1 MPKLYKALKAKPFLI
16 VLLYLAASPNHVY
29 AGGAALSLGE
39 AERLAMERDPLKSKH
54 LELTRSLQSQ
64 SKVAKYL
71 PNPKVKMGFDNFPV
85 DTFDR
90 GQAPMTQIKL
100 GIQQPIPRGKTRRIQ
115 SAYKQTLS
123 RRQQELARNRVWL
136 ARREARKSWLELY
149 YWQRA
154 ERIVRVNRR
163 LFKQMLRVTED
174 QYRAGRGLQHEV
186 IRAQLEIDL
195 LDDRLTKI
203 KNRQDRAR
211 AMLGKWIGLENAAR
225 PLSGRLPASARFSSL
240 KSMLDRLPKHPLLRS
255 DSISV
260 RASQK
265 LVELAR
271 QEYKP
276 KFSFYASYGQRKDRP
291 DFASVGITMDIP
303 FFKRKRNDQQVI
315 ASERKVSAAVFA
327 RNERYLMLRRKLVDS
342 YTTWKRLTTRYRR
355 YTRTLLPKARMNS
368 VTTMSSYQNKR
379 SEFATLVKAR
389 ITELDIKLRAFRLR
403 IDIKKTESDLNYL
416 TGEQS

>member
-1 MPKLYKALKAKPFLI
+1 MSRLSIALKGKSYLL
-16 VLLYLAASPNHVY
+16 VLMSMLWTPNPANAAGSVLMLH
-29 AGGAALSLGE
+29 E
-39 AERLAMERDPLKSKH
+39 AERIAIERDSLKSRH

-64 SKVAKYL
+64 SRAERYL
-71 PNPKVKMGFDNFPV
+71 PNPKIKMGFDNFPV

-90 GQAPMTQIKL
+90 AQAPMTQVKI
-100 GIQQPIPRGKTRRIQ
+100 GISQTIPRGRSRRIR

-123 RRQQELARNRVWL
+123 RRERELARNRVRL
-136 ARREARKSWLELY
+136 ARREVRKSWLELY

-154 ERIVRVNRR
+154 EKIVRANRR
-163 LFKQMLRVTED
+163 LFRQMLQVTED

-211 AMLGKWIGLENAAR
+211 AALGKWIGIENAAR
-225 PLSGRLPASARFSSL
+225 PLAGRLPASMRFGGLHSL
-240 KSMLDRLPKHPLLRS
+240 LERLPAHPLLRS
-255 DSISV
+255 DGIRV
-260 RASQK
+260 DAGRK

-291 DFASVGITMDIP
+291 DFASVGIMMDIP
-303 FFKRKRNDQQVI
+303 FFKRKRNRQKVI
-315 ASERKVSAAVFA
+315 ASERKVSAAMFA
-327 RNERYLMLRRKLVDS
+327 RNERYRTLRRQLVDA
-342 YTTWKRLTTRYRR
+342 YTTWQRLNARYRR
-355 YTRTLLPKARMNS
+355 YIRTLLPKARMNS

-389 ITELDIKLRAFRLR
+389 ITELDIKLRALRLR
-403 IDIKKTESDLNYL
+403 IDIRKTESDLSYL